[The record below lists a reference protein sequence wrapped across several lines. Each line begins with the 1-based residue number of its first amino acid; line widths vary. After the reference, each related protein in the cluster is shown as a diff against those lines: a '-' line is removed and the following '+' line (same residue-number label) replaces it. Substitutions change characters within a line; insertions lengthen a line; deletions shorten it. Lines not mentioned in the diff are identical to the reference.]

1 MKHLLGVAIKDYFE
15 NNLKSKVFSQTN
27 LSEDEEFPVDYF
39 FRKIEEM
46 PALEQA
52 ALELA
57 YGKVLDVGCGAG
69 AHSMYLQNVPS
80 VERVDAIDVSEE
92 AISVCQARGI
102 ANAKVQDVMSCQG
115 EYDTILLLMNGTGIC
130 GKLSNLQLFLKHLKT
145 LLAPN
150 GQILVDSS
158 DLIYLFENEKGEFV
172 VPEGEKYYGEVEF
185 TVKYNGETERLD
197 WLYLS
202 YDKLQQAAKK
212 AKLQCEKIADGSHFD
227 YLARLY

>member
-115 EYDTILLLMNGTGIC
+115 KYDTILLLMNGTGIC
-130 GKLSNLQLFLKHLKT
+130 GKLSNLQHFLKHLKT

-158 DLIYLFENEKGEFV
+158 DLIYLFEKENGEFV
-172 VPEGEKYYGEVEF
+172 VPKSEKYYGEVEF

-202 YDKLQQAAKK
+202 YDKLEQAAKK